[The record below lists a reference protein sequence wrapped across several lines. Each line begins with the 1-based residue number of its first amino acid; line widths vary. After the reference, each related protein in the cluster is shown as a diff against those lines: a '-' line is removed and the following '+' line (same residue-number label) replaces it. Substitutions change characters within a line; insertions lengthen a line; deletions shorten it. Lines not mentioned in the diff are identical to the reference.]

1 MRLDPIAQKA
11 GRYRE
16 PHQAFFYGFEL
27 HTSEPATE
35 HILAKFSAQLILD
48 PSPSLLIGACHID
61 AFFRSRRNLSEHV
74 RTNGLDSARTLP
86 NWLQGK
92 CGRPPH
98 TRRAPAHPP
107 PPLPREPT
115 AQLP

>member
-74 RTNGLDSARTLP
+74 RTDGLGFANTLH
-86 NWLQGK
+86 NWLAGK
-92 CGRPPH
+92 WRG
-98 TRRAPAHPP
+98 A
-107 PPLPREPT
+107 LM
-115 AQLP
+115 

>member
-61 AFFRSRRNLSEHV
+61 AFFVREGTWRTRQNRRSRLREDATQLACWEMAGRV
-74 RTNGLDSARTLP
+74 DVNG
-86 NWLQGK
+86 
-92 CGRPPH
+92 
-98 TRRAPAHPP
+98 
-107 PPLPREPT
+107 
-115 AQLP
+115 

>member
-61 AFFRSRRNLSEHV
+61 AFFSFEKEPKRTRQNRRSRLREDATQLACWEMAGRADV
-74 RTNGLDSARTLP
+74 NGRCDRCSRPQPLDAIP
-86 NWLQGK
+86 GW
-92 CGRPPH
+92 
-98 TRRAPAHPP
+98 
-107 PPLPREPT
+107 
-115 AQLP
+115 